1 VTRDDNGIRRMLGSW
16 VCWGALRVSRNAP
29 KVLSGKD
36 LFGTT
41 RDDGGIGKDVGAGCH
56 MCWEG
61 CHVEKTHLKS
71 PFQATRASKRQWG
84 STRALGKMAFRC

>member
-1 VTRDDNGIRRMLGSW
+1 ML
-16 VCWGALRVSRNAP
+16 GALRVSRNAP

-41 RDDGGIGKDVGAGCH
+41 RDDGGIGKDVGGCP

-61 CHVEKTHLKS
+61 CHVEKTHLKAL
-71 PFQATRASKRQWG
+71 FQATRASRKTMG
-84 STRALGKMAFRC
+84 VDKGTRKDGI